1 MSGAP
6 GRWTSSAG
14 PVGRAPDDGS
24 VHLSD
29 DSCGGLLVEEH
40 RLTQAVSS
48 GDWDEVDHL
57 LGEHFYFFLFEHPDV
72 VDRAFESAPA
82 AWYERHPRNVM
93 SRAIASAARGPMMV
107 IDDQSAQTF
116 RDWVQSQERPAAR
129 DLLGI
134 QQPGMRALV
143 ATGRYSDAA
152 AKADEALRFIHAADD
167 IRGFP
172 DVLPPVLLRCGTAK
186 LLAGELEDAIA
197 IYSEAL
203 HWSTVRFEHP
213 WARFAR
219 EYLAFAY
226 ALAEQYRLAGEL
238 LKDAGTG
245 TAVGPGTL
253 GYHYQEPGLLA
264 LALIHAADLPGDEEA
279 VLRPATPARTGPWWW
294 VPVHSRA
301 ISALVSGDPWA
312 SIHELGRVLVAERVR
327 SGSRSLV
334 GAILRSDL
342 ATLRQSVGD
351 LRHAHGLM
359 EWPGLSAKWPGVGL
373 ARARQEWLEGR
384 PDAALAMLHEDD
396 LGAEVPLALHA
407 QRAVLYAEVERAVS
421 GSVADGAV
429 DFVASAL
436 NDTDA
441 RVALVQASA
450 ELRSRLAPRLRVP
463 GEVPPSR
470 FSARARLR
478 LTRREREILAALAED
493 LSVQELASALHV
505 SPNTVKT
512 HIRGLYRKL
521 GAHNRDEA
529 LWLGRKAIPSVDG
542 PTDRPVRK
550 PPSS

>member
-1 MSGAP
+1 
-6 GRWTSSAG
+6 
-14 PVGRAPDDGS
+14 
-24 VHLSD
+24 
-29 DSCGGLLVEEH
+29 VEEH
-40 RLTQAVSS
+40 RLAEAVSS
-48 GDWDEVDHL
+48 GDWDEVNQV
-57 LGEHFYFFLFEHPDV
+57 LGEHFYFFLFEHPDLL
-72 VDRAFESAPA
+72 DRAFEAAPA
-82 AWYERHPRNVM
+82 VWYERHPRNVM
-93 SRAIASAARGPMMV
+93 SRAIASAARGPMML
-107 IDDQSAQTF
+107 IDDRSAQTF
-116 RDWVQSQERPAAR
+116 KAWVQSQDRPAVR
-129 DLLGI
+129 DLLGV

-143 ATGRYSDAA
+143 AAGRYGDAA
-152 AKADEALRFIHAADD
+152 AKADEAVRFIHSADD

-172 DVLPPVLLRCGTAK
+172 DVVPPVLLRCGTAK

-203 HWSTVRFEHP
+203 HWSTARFEHP

-245 TAVGPGTL
+245 AVVGPGTL
-253 GYHYQEPGLLA
+253 RYHYQEPGLLA
-264 LALIHAADLPGDEEA
+264 LALIHSADVPGDEEA
-279 VLRPATPARTGPWWW
+279 VPRPVTPARSGPWWW
-294 VPVHSRA
+294 VPVHARA

-342 ATLRQSVGD
+342 ATLQQSVGD

-359 EWPGLSAKWPGVGL
+359 EWPGLSARWPGVGL

-384 PDAALAMLHEDD
+384 PDAALAMLREDD
-396 LGAEVPLALHA
+396 PGAELPLALHA
-407 QRAVLYAEVERAVS
+407 QRAVLYAEVERGVS
-421 GSVADGAV
+421 GSIAV
-429 DFVASAL
+429 GVVEFVASAL

-441 RVALVQASA
+441 RVALTQASA
-450 ELRSRLAPRLRVP
+450 ELRGSLAPRLRFP

-470 FSARARLR
+470 FSARARPR

-493 LSVQELASALHV
+493 PSVQELANALHV

-529 LWLGRKAIPSVDG
+529 LWLGRNAIPPRDG
-542 PTDRPVRK
+542 PTDHPMRK
-550 PPSS
+550 PSKP